1 QKKHTIEIVVDR
13 IVARPDA
20 RGRLTDSVETAREL
34 AQGLVGVAAEAV
46 DGPKR
51 ELLFSEALACIDCG
65 LSVPEI
71 APRMFSFNSPYGAC
85 AACGGLGSKEEV
97 DEAKIVEDPTKPLTE
112 GALGIVGSA
121 TSTFF
126 NTMFKTLLKHYK

>member
-46 DGPKR
+46 DGAKR
-51 ELLFSEALACIDCG
+51 DLLFSEALACIDCG

-71 APRMFSFNSPYGAC
+71 TPRMFSFNSPYGAC
-85 AACGGLGSKEEV
+85 TACGGLGARQEF
-97 DEAKIVEDPTKPLTE
+97 DESKIVVDPD
-112 GALGIVGSA
+112 
-121 TSTFF
+121 
-126 NTMFKTLLKHYK
+126 